1 MILREIDYLGYHIIL
16 KVIKDNVYLIID
28 NNVIDKHKVEV
39 IKHLEQENLL
49 EKYIIVQA
57 QGYIDEQDFP
67 SILKEIGWN

>member
-1 MILREIDYLGYHIIL
+1 MILRELDYLGYHIIL

-57 QGYIDEQDFP
+57 QGYIDEQDFQ

>member
-57 QGYIDEQDFP
+57 QGYIDEQDFQ